1 MSKYILAHDLGTSG
15 NKAAIFRTDG
25 TLVGSTLFEYP
36 TYYPKDGWVEQNPQ
50 DWWRA
55 VCQSTKELLEKT
67 KVKASE
73 IGGISFSAHMMG
85 CLLVDKEGTP
95 LRKMLIWADTR
106 SKKQEEFMIQQIGL
120 AEGYKRTGH
129 RLSASYSAAKLLWIK
144 DNEPELYK
152 QGYKMLHVKDYVIY
166 RLTGNFVTDY
176 SDASGT
182 NLLNLTKKEWDEDI
196 LSALKIE
203 KSLLPDILPSS
214 AICGYLLKDAA
225 AALGLISG
233 IPIITGGGDGSCA
246 CVGAG
251 VVDEGKAYNILG
263 SSSWISAATKAPIF
277 DKEMRTFTWLHLD
290 ENLYTPCGTMQAAGY
305 SYSWYKELFCQ
316 EEKQKAA
323 EKGINVY
330 EYLNEEIL
338 TSPVG
343 ANGLLYLPY
352 LLGERSPRWNH
363 NARGA
368 FIGMSPQTGK
378 ADVSRAVLEGV
389 SLNLKIILDII
400 QQDII
405 QQAIN
410 IDEIIV
416 IGGGAKGRV
425 WVQMLAD
432 IYQKKILLPQYLE
445 EATTIGAAVCG
456 GIGMGAF
463 DNFTAVEKFNKIV
476 DIVLPNP
483 THRETYEKLAKAFE
497 SSYRGL
503 CEAYEILV
511 RM

>member
-36 TYYPKDGWVEQNPQ
+36 TFYPKDGWVEQNPD

-55 VCQSTKELLEKT
+55 VCKSTKELLEKT
-67 KVKASE
+67 KIKASE
-73 IGGISFSAHMMG
+73 IGGISFSGHMMG
-85 CLLVDKEGTP
+85 CLLVDKQGDP
-95 LRKMLIWADTR
+95 LRNMLIWADTR

-120 AEGYKRTGH
+120 EEGYKKTGH

-152 QGYKMLHVKDYVIY
+152 QGYKMLHVKDYIIY
-166 RLTGNFVTDY
+166 KLTGNFVTDY

-182 NLLNLTKKEWDEDI
+182 NLLNLTKKEWDDDI
-196 LSALKIE
+196 SSALKID
-203 KSLLPDILPSS
+203 KGLLPEILPSS
-214 AICGYLLKDAA
+214 AVCGYLQGEAA
-225 AALGLISG
+225 EALGLIGG
-233 IPIITGGGDGSCA
+233 IPIVTGGGDGSCA

-251 VVDEGKAYNILG
+251 VVGEGKAYNILG
-263 SSSWISAATKAPIF
+263 SSSWISAATKEPIF

-305 SYSWYKELFCQ
+305 SYSWYKELLCQ
-316 EEKQKAA
+316 EEQQKAA
-323 EKGINVY
+323 EEGINVY
-330 EYLNEEIL
+330 EYLNQGIQG
-338 TSPVG
+338 SPVG

-368 FIGMSPQTGK
+368 FIGLSPLTGK
-378 ADVSRAVLEGV
+378 TDISRAVLEGV

-400 QQDII
+400 QQDIH
-405 QQAIN
+405 
-410 IDEIIV
+410 IDEMIV

-425 WVQMLAD
+425 WVQILAD
-432 IYQKKILLPQYLE
+432 IYQKKILLPEYLE

-463 DNFTAVEKFNKIV
+463 ADFTGVEKFNKVV
-476 DIVLPNP
+476 DTVMPNP
-483 THRETYEKLAKAFE
+483 ANQKIYEKLAVAFE

-503 CEAYEILV
+503 CETYDLLTCFDGSTS
-511 RM
+511 